1 VTVKT
6 RPHPEEDKVG
16 RAVAP
21 IVQAMG
27 LRLVDVEVTSKL
39 VRVVAD
45 GAGGADLDLLAEL
58 SRSCS
63 AVLDEAGLGP
73 EGHYELEVSSP
84 GLERSLRYPAHFE
97 QVIGQV
103 VRLRLE
109 RDSTYP
115 RRLEGV
121 VVGVDDTGIVLA
133 GAVLDGDGDDG
144 GGGAGG
150 GGAGG
155 ETRVAFAEIERARTV
170 FDWQAA
176 LREGPE
182 LPARAVRRRDRRSD
196 PGRLGAADQS
206 ELSLAGDSEDLG
218 QAR

>member
-150 GGAGG
+150 

>member
-1 VTVKT
+1 
-6 RPHPEEDKVG
+6 
-16 RAVAP
+16 
-21 IVQAMG
+21 MG

-150 GGAGG
+150 